1 METSQCL
8 ALSLGKAS
16 CHMCEKSFGCL
27 LTDESFVLPSHHG
40 IGTFYT
46 APGPKGWRWKHLT
59 SDSLLPAP
67 SRAGAALFSGSWYR
81 IKAEFLSMKRPGHG
95 RVYFSFTSRRC
106 YPSSY
111 LLTSYVVVHSPSPVL
126 SLPLHGL
133 KHARLRYPSLSPGAC
148 SNSWSLSSWCHPTIS
163 SSVIP
168 FSSCPQTFFSL
179 EKTQHQG
186 LVQWVGSSHQVA
198 IRNPY

>member
-95 RVYFSFTSRRC
+95 GVYFSFTSRRC
-106 YPSSY
+106 YPFLTSSPHMLLFIRLVLSSLCHSMDWSTPGFAIPHY
-111 LLTSYVVVHSPSPVL
+111 LLELAQTHDHWVRDAIQPSHP
-126 SLPLHGL
+126 
-133 KHARLRYPSLSPGAC
+133 
-148 SNSWSLSSWCHPTIS
+148 LSSHFLPALKLYVHWKRPS
-163 SSVIP
+163 
-168 FSSCPQTFFSL
+168 
-179 EKTQHQG
+179 
-186 LVQWVGSSHQVA
+186 
-198 IRNPY
+198 IRV